1 MKNWLYIA
9 LICTITGAMILLW
22 ESNPNILSP
31 EQEASPF
38 ERFPY
43 AVLHDARTSHFDDK
57 GSLTYEFDAVTLK
70 HFRADMQ
77 NSSEQDYMLITAPKL
92 TIYGDSTPWHL
103 TAKQG
108 KVMAQ
113 GEKLTLWDD
122 VKVWQSADMNNNNG
136 TMELTTQTIDIYP
149 IQKRIATDAHVH
161 IEGPNGTVDANG
173 LEVDMV
179 TQRIKLLANVRGKHD
194 PIQ

>member
-1 MKNWLYIA
+1 
-9 LICTITGAMILLW
+9 MILLW
-22 ESNPNILSP
+22 DSNPNILSP
-31 EQEASPF
+31 KKLSSPF

-43 AVLHDARTSHFDDK
+43 AVLHDARTSHFDET
-57 GSLTYEFDAVTLK
+57 GTLNYEFDAVTLK

-77 NSSEQDYMLITAPKL
+77 NSSDEDYMLITAPKL
-92 TIYGDSTPWHL
+92 TIYGDANPWHV

-122 VKVWQSADMNNNNG
+122 VKVWQAANIKNEG
-136 TMELTTQTIDIYP
+136 AMELTTQTIDIYP

-161 IEGPNGTVDANG
+161 IVAPNGIVDANG